1 MRSLIIHP
9 FIVEE
14 GIGYKATGA
23 TRRVDLMANGALVLA
38 GGGVAGIAWETG
50 VLLGIQDAEPAAAA
64 SILSAPTALV
74 GTSAGAAVAAQ
85 IAGGTSLQELYD
97 AQLDDETGELFV
109 QIDLASFGA
118 MMAGAT
124 AQATSP
130 EDARRRLGAIALAAD
145 TPSVATRRA
154 VIRARLAIQN
164 WGERSLRLTAVDAE
178 TGDLRIFDRDS
189 GIDLVD
195 AVMASCAVPGIW
207 PTVEFDGHRYMDGG
221 MRSGSN
227 ADIAA
232 GSDPVLIIT
241 PSTEET
247 PMGRA
252 VPQTELDA
260 LVPARVHVVY
270 ADAASIG
277 AFGTN
282 PLDPASRKPA
292 AIAGREVGH
301 RVAAEVAAF
310 WR

>member
-1 MRSLIIHP
+1 MS
-9 FIVEE
+9 
-14 GIGYKATGA
+14 
-23 TRRVDLMANGALVLA
+23 NGALILA

-50 VLLGIQDAEPAAAA
+50 VLLGIQDVEPAAAGRL
-64 SILSAPTALV
+64 IGGPTALV

-85 IAGGTSLQELYD
+85 LAGGTSLRELYD
-97 AQLDDETGELFV
+97 AQLADDTAELFV
-109 QIDLASFGA
+109 EIDLASFGA
-118 MMAGAT
+118 MMAGAL

-130 EDARRRLGAIALAAD
+130 EDARRRMGAIALAAD
-145 TPSVATRRA
+145 TPSVAARRA
-154 VIRARLAIQN
+154 VIEARLPIQT

-178 TGDLRIFDRDS
+178 TGDLRVFDRDS
-189 GIDLVD
+189 GIGLVD
-195 AVMASCAVPGIW
+195 AVMASCAVPGVW

-221 MRSGSN
+221 MRSGAN

-232 GSDPVLIIT
+232 GADPVLIIT

-260 LVPARVHVVY
+260 LAPARVLVVY
-270 ADAASIG
+270 ADAASVG

-292 AIAGREVGH
+292 AIAGREVGR
-301 RVAAEVAAF
+301 RVDRKSVV
-310 WR
+310 

>member
-1 MRSLIIHP
+1 M
-9 FIVEE
+9 
-14 GIGYKATGA
+14 T
-23 TRRVDLMANGALVLA
+23 NGALVLA

-50 VLLGIQDAEPAAAA
+50 VLLGIQDTEPAAAGRL
-64 SILSAPTALV
+64 IGGPTALV

-85 IAGGTSLQELYD
+85 LAGGTSLRELYD
-97 AQLDDETGELFV
+97 AQLADDTAELFV
-109 QIDLASFGA
+109 EIDLASFGA
-118 MMAGAT
+118 MMAGAL

-130 EDARRRLGAIALAAD
+130 EDARRRMGAIALAAE
-145 TPSVATRRA
+145 TPSVAARRA
-154 VIRARLAIQN
+154 VIEARLPIRT

-178 TGDLRIFDRDS
+178 TGDLRIFDRES

-195 AVMASCAVPGIW
+195 AVMASCAVPGVW

-221 MRSGSN
+221 MRSVSN

-232 GSDPVLIIT
+232 GADPVLIIT

-247 PMGRA
+247 PMGPA

-260 LVPARVHVVY
+260 LAPARVLVVY
-270 ADAASIG
+270 ADATSIG

-292 AIAGREVGH
+292 AIAGREVGR

-310 WR
+310 WG